1 MSFLAPFFL
10 LGGLAIALPVV
21 FHLVR
26 RTTRE
31 QTLFSSLIF
40 LQPSPPRLTR
50 KSRLEHLLLLLLR
63 CLALALLAVGFA
75 RPFLKQSVPP
85 DDDRGAARRIVVL
98 VDTSASMRR
107 EGLWAAARGQAEA
120 ALRQAGPADQ
130 VELLA
135 FDRGVTPLFS
145 FDEWKATPVG
155 DRVAQAVGRLAA
167 TSPGWSSTQLGHA
180 LVRAAEDLAGPDDA
194 GQPGPR
200 EILLISDLQEGSRL
214 EALQAYEWPKGIQ
227 LRVDPVKASKTSN
240 AGLQL
245 VTGSD
250 DADRD
255 ASPVTRVRV
264 VNAAGSKREQF
275 QVGWARPDAPDLVG
289 ATVEVYVPPG
299 QSRIVSVPAPTHA
312 PGLSKILLRGDDDP
326 FDDSVFVVP
335 TEAARTSILYLG
347 DDDATDTRQ
356 PLFFLRRALP
366 ATRRQAIQVTAR
378 RSSSTLPATDVDS
391 ADLFV
396 ITDPLTDAGAEA
408 VRKRIL
414 AGKTALFAPKSSAS
428 ATTLARLLGL
438 PSLAMGETKPEKYAM
453 LAEIDFRH
461 PLFATFA
468 DPRFSDFTKI
478 HFWRHRQLDAA
489 AVPGARVLAKFD
501 SGAPAVLEMP
511 VGKGRVMML
520 TSGWQPEDSQ
530 LALSSKF
537 VPLLYSLIELGGDG
551 AAPATQAT
559 VGDRVPLAAMSGA
572 PTLRMPD
579 GTSVALPAGAT
590 DFATTAGPGIYSVAS
605 ATGSVPRRFAVNL
618 DPTETRTAPLS
629 EDDLARLGVPVTHA
643 APPDAVQSSEKKLV
657 LQSLEAE
664 SRQKIWRSLLIAA
677 LAVLAA
683 ESALAGWTARR
694 TMPTEG
700 TLA

>member
-10 LGGLAIALPVV
+10 LGGLAVALPVV

-31 QTLFSSLIF
+31 QTLFSSLMF

-85 DDDRGAARRIVVL
+85 DDHRGVARRIVVL

-145 FDEWKATPVG
+145 FDEWKTTPAG

-255 ASPVTRVRV
+255 AGPVTRVRV
-264 VNAAGSKREQF
+264 VNAPGSKREQF
-275 QVGWARPDAPDLVG
+275 QVGWTRPDAPEIIG

-312 PGLSKILLRGDDDP
+312 PGLSKIMLRGDDDP

-347 DDDATDTRQ
+347 DDDATDTHQ

-378 RSSSTLPATDVDS
+378 MSSATVPANDVDS

-396 ITDPLTDAGAEA
+396 ITDPLTDAGADA

-414 AGKTALFAPKSSAS
+414 VGKTALFAPKSSAS

-461 PLFATFA
+461 PLFAPFA

-489 AVPGARVLAKFD
+489 AVPGARILAKFD
-501 SGAPAVLEMP
+501 SGSPAVLEVP
-511 VGKGRVMML
+511 VGKGRVMVL

-579 GTSVALPAGAT
+579 GTSVALPVGAT

-605 ATGSVPRRFAVNL
+605 ATGSAPRRFAVNL
-618 DPTETRTAPLS
+618 DPAETRTAPLS

-643 APPDAVQSSEKKLV
+643 AQPDAVRSSEKKLV

-700 TLA
+700 TPA

>member
-10 LGGLAIALPVV
+10 LGGLAVALPVV

-31 QTLFSSLIF
+31 QTLFSSLMF

-85 DDDRGAARRIVVL
+85 DDARGAARRIVVL

-107 EGLWAAARGQAEA
+107 EGLWAAARRQAEA

-135 FDRGVTPLFS
+135 FDRVVTPLFS
-145 FDEWKATPVG
+145 FDEWKASPAG
-155 DRVAQAVGRLAA
+155 DRGAQAVGRLAA

-227 LRVDPVKASKTSN
+227 LRIDPVKASKTSN

-255 ASPVTRVRV
+255 AGPVTRVRV

-275 QVGWARPDAPDLVG
+275 QVGWTRPDAPDLVG
-289 ATVEVYVPPG
+289 AAVEVYVPPG
-299 QSRIVSVPAPTHA
+299 QSRIVSVPAPTNA
-312 PGLSKILLRGDDDP
+312 PGLSKIMLRGDDDP

-335 TEAARTSILYLG
+335 TEAARTSVLYLG

-378 RSSSTLPATDVDS
+378 MSSSTLPANDVAS

-396 ITDPLTDAGAEA
+396 ITDPLTDAGADA

-414 AGKTALFAPKSSAS
+414 AGKTALLAPKSSAS

-438 PSLAMGETKPEKYAM
+438 PSIAMGETKPEKYAM
-453 LAEIDFRH
+453 LEEIDFRH
-461 PLFATFA
+461 PLFAPFA

-489 AVPGARVLAKFD
+489 AVLGARILAKFD
-501 SGAPAVLEMP
+501 SGAPAVLEVP
-511 VGKGRVMML
+511 VGKGRVMVL

-572 PTLRMPD
+572 LTLRMPD

-605 ATGSVPRRFAVNL
+605 STGSAPRRFAVNL
-618 DPTETRTAPLS
+618 DPAETRTAPLS
-629 EDDLARLGVPVTHA
+629 EDDLSRLGVPVTHA
-643 APPDAVQSSEKKLV
+643 AQPDAARSSEKKLV

-694 TMPTEG
+694 SLLTG
-700 TLA
+700 SSLS